1 MEQKQ
6 SGMVCLVA
14 GILCLIARDLKISCI
29 ILACGMLLQFFM
41 ISLQRKKRE
50 KNIEELISYLSRVQ
64 DGLGLPSLST
74 MQEGQLGILQSEIY
88 KLVAILQEQY
98 SKEQQEKTYLADM
111 LSNISHQ
118 VKTPIAAITILLDLL
133 QEPDLDQQKRMEY
146 TNKIDK
152 QINRITWLVKNLL
165 ALSQLE
171 AGMLTLKKEQITMEQ
186 LLKKSSEPFEI
197 MAELKGVEL
206 EVSIPEKV
214 EILCDFHWT
223 REAVSNIIKNCIEHT
238 KEGGA
243 VSVWVE
249 QNNIV
254 THIYVKDTGEGISK
268 KDMAHIFE
276 RFYKGEHA
284 SNNSVGIGLAM
295 AKEIFLKQN
304 GTIEV
309 ESEPGK
315 GSCFHLKMYRVGTV

>member
-6 SGMVCLVA
+6 SGIICLVA
-14 GILCLIARDLKISCI
+14 VMLCLVMRDMKVCCV
-29 ILACGMLLQFFM
+29 ILTGGMILQFLVVC
-41 ISLQRKKRE
+41 LQQRKRE
-50 KNIEELISYLSRVQ
+50 KNIADLISYLSHVQ
-64 DGLGLPSLST
+64 DGLDLPSLST

-98 SKEQQEKTYLADM
+98 SREQKEKTYLADM

-118 VKTPIAAITILLDLL
+118 VKTPITAITILLDLL
-133 QEPDLDQQKRMEY
+133 ETPDLDGEKRIEY
-146 TNKIDK
+146 TRKIDK
-152 QINRITWLVKNLL
+152 QISRITWLVKNLL

-171 AGMLTLKKEQITMEQ
+171 AGMLTMKKEQITMEQ
-186 LLKKSSEPFEI
+186 LLRKSSEPFEI

-206 EVSIPEKV
+206 NVTIPENM
-214 EILCDFHWT
+214 EIVCDFQWT
-223 REAVSNIIKNCIEHT
+223 REAVSNIIKNCVEHT
-238 KEGGA
+238 AEGGS
-243 VSVWVE
+243 VSVWAE
-249 QNNIV
+249 QNNII

-276 RFYKGEHA
+276 RFYKGEHT

-315 GSCFHLKMYRVGTV
+315 GSCFHMKLYRVGTV